1 MFRPRS
7 LAIFTLSVLLTAQ
20 TSVAKSVKDFEAMST
35 PDQSAYLLSFLDKM
49 TSDLARTNEKL
60 AQDIRN
66 YFFVKQGGKPLSEG
80 MERVFVELTALER
93 AEKAGKADLTKIQIE
108 TIIVYVVKQKFPPPA
123 R

>member
-1 MFRPRS
+1 MFRPTTFCAALIVALL
-7 LAIFTLSVLLTAQ
+7 LACGPAQ
-20 TSVAKSVKDFEAMST
+20 AKSVKDFETMST

-49 TSDLARTNEKL
+49 TSDLGRTNEKL

-66 YFFVKQGGKPLSEG
+66 YFFVKQGDKPFSEG

-108 TIIVYVVKQKFPPPA
+108 SIIVYVVKQKFPP